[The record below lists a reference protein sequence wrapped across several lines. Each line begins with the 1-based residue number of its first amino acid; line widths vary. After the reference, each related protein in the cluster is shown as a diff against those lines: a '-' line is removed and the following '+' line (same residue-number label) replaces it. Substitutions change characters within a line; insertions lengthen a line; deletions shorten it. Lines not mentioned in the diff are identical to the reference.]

1 MSLQSTEKRN
11 PQRNRRARL
20 TRRGLALAGAGAVLA
35 TMASAGPAAAATGGG
50 STQIQKGTGLLSVS
64 WDAQSPR
71 YLNTI
76 GGKFVSSLG
85 VGNPRIHVRV
95 LDANN
100 REMFSRDRSWG
111 GRRHSEEATFEVTV
125 LMPRDA
131 SRVCASLYEAGGLM
145 DTACSPVIT

>member
-1 MSLQSTEKRN
+1 
-11 PQRNRRARL
+11 
-20 TRRGLALAGAGAVLA
+20 
-35 TMASAGPAAAATGGG
+35 MASAGPASAAVGGG
-50 STQIQKGTGLLSVS
+50 CTRIQGVTGVLCVE
-64 WDAQSPR
+64 WNAQSPK
-71 YLNTI
+71 YINTI
-76 GGKFVSSLG
+76 HGDFVSTLG

-95 LDANN
+95 LDAQN

-111 GRRHSEEATFEVTV
+111 GTRRDEEANFEVTV